1 MKNKILDKHLAN
13 QKRIEKALTA
23 HIKQRNAMLADGQ
36 PETIPN
42 YEAVLVLVRKL
53 LK

>member
-23 HIKQRNAMLADGQ
+23 HIKQRNRNPGRKNTPA
-36 PETIPN
+36 IPLSQN
-42 YEAVLVLVRKL
+42 RSI
-53 LK
+53 